1 MRVLIPIDGSAQSAR
16 AFELVAHRARR
27 MNPKPV
33 VELVNVQ
40 HPAPMAAL
48 AKFGREDVQKAFT
61 EEGRRVLSTVNDA
74 VAASGL
80 EVAGAVRVGV
90 PGPTLA
96 REAEDFRADMIVMG
110 ARGLSPVQ
118 RFLLGSVSRGV
129 LAHTAK
135 PVLLT
140 REKLLPDVDNLRVVL
155 AVDGSSHSLRAA
167 EFIAD
172 HPDFFGAAPEI
183 HVLCVLPDYERSTRS
198 GPKDFEPVLEKTRGR
213 YEKEESALW
222 HESVDAVLA
231 LLKSRGL
238 AAEGVRLSGKADEVI
253 AAYAKEHVDLIVMGS
268 HGWGRIRSAVLGST
282 AAKTGARTELPLL
295 LVRTEADRLA

>member
-1 MRVLIPIDGSAQSAR
+1 MRVLIPIDGSAQSVR
-16 AFELVAHRARR
+16 AFELIARRARR

-48 AKFGREDVQKAFT
+48 AKFGREDVLAAFD
-61 EEGRRVLSTVNDA
+61 EEGRRVLATVSDA

-80 EVAGAVRVGV
+80 EVAGAVRVGA

-96 REAEDFRADMIVMG
+96 HEAEDFRADMIVMG

-129 LAHTAK
+129 LAQTAK

-140 REKLLPDVDNLRVVL
+140 RGQLLPDHENLRVVL
-155 AVDGSSHSLRAA
+155 AVDGSTHGLRAA
-167 EFIAD
+167 EFIAA
-172 HPDFFGAAPEI
+172 HPDFFGPSPEI
-183 HVLCVLPDYERSTRS
+183 HVLCVLPDYERGTRT

-213 YEKEESALW
+213 YEAEESTLW

-231 LLKSRGL
+231 LLKSQGL
-238 AAEGVRLSGKADEVI
+238 AAEGVRLSGRADEVI
-253 AAYAKEHVDLIVMGS
+253 AAYAREHGDLIVMGS

-282 AAKTGARTELPLL
+282 AARTAARTELPLL
-295 LVRTEADRLA
+295 LVRIQDE

>member
-16 AFELVAHRARR
+16 AFELVARRARR

-48 AKFGREDVQKAFT
+48 AKFGREDVQAAFV
-61 EEGRRVLSTVNDA
+61 EEGRRVLSTVTDA

-80 EVAGAVRVGV
+80 EAAGAVRVGA
-90 PGPTLA
+90 PGLTLA
-96 REAEDFRADMIVMG
+96 HEAEDFRADMIVMG

-118 RFLLGSVSRGV
+118 RFLLGSVSLGV
-129 LAHTAK
+129 LEHARM

-140 REKLLPDVDNLRVVL
+140 RGKLLPNRENLRVVL
-155 AVDGSSHSLRAA
+155 AVDGSTHGLRAA
-167 EFIAD
+167 EFIAA
-172 HPDFFGAAPEI
+172 HPDFFGPTPEI
-183 HVLCVLPDYERSTRS
+183 HVICVLPDYERGTRT

-213 YEKEESALW
+213 YEAEESALW

-253 AAYAKEHVDLIVMGS
+253 AAYAKEHGDLIVMGS

-295 LVRTEADRLA
+295 LVHIQGD